1 MFCVNDGVCCF
12 LNVLLSLENIYLE
25 YEIEVK
31 MVFVVLIDYLLLL
44 NLFLR
49 ILDIN
54 VSFGFKVMVDIGKK
68 IKECR

>member
-1 MFCVNDGVCCF
+1 MFCVNDGVCF

-31 MVFVVLIDYLLLL
+31 MIFVVLIDYLLLF

>member
-1 MFCVNDGVCCF
+1 MFCVNDGVCF

-31 MVFVVLIDYLLLL
+31 MVFVVLIDYLLLF

>member
-1 MFCVNDGVCCF
+1 MFCVNDGVCF